1 MQIKNTINKVINLNN
16 DKMVTMVEINH
27 SVRYI
32 IDIEVSEKFH
42 KNIRVSKLLIQ
53 KYFFSYYCEMNHN

>member
-1 MQIKNTINKVINLNN
+1 
-16 DKMVTMVEINH
+16 MVTRVEIARR
-27 SVRYI
+27 VRYI

>member
-1 MQIKNTINKVINLNN
+1 
-16 DKMVTMVEINH
+16 MVTKVVIAG

-53 KYFFSYYCEMNHN
+53 KYLFSYYCEMNHN

>member
-1 MQIKNTINKVINLNN
+1 
-16 DKMVTMVEINH
+16 MVTKVEITH

-32 IDIEVSEKFH
+32 IDIEVSEKIH
-42 KNIRVSKLLIQ
+42 KDIRVSKLLIQ

>member
-1 MQIKNTINKVINLNN
+1 
-16 DKMVTMVEINH
+16 MVTKVEITH

-53 KYFFSYYCEMNHN
+53 KYFFSYYCEKNHN